1 MKVLFIKEM
10 IFAFLQHITFIL
22 KHEAFDTVDAL
33 IHDYRANDKPDKTVP
48 STKSLNATTS

>member
-22 KHEAFDTVDAL
+22 KHEAFNTVDAL
-33 IHDYRANDKPDKTVP
+33 IHGYRANDE
-48 STKSLNATTS
+48 LFIAQRA